1 MTEQRTLR
9 SKKLREALHRS
20 TDGKCAICFAELPDN
35 WHADHVVP
43 WRDTHRTN
51 VHEMQPLC
59 PACNLT
65 KGARVSTMKLREHQ
79 QQFDEYMRDLS
90 VNDLPKTVLLH
101 VTPGGGKSII
111 PQIIKKHFPSLKI
124 AWFVPRRSL
133 LRQAARSCMAGRVA
147 KMRLVELEGFEIN
160 PSKGEDGFVATH
172 NALAQNPQG
181 FLQELKKHNYA
192 LVIDEAH
199 HGKADPRTEVAQ
211 PVGAAFKAL
220 YNAARLRVDLSG
232 TLETADGKLI
242 VGVGYREEGGQLIP
256 AAEQSHDKVI
266 RYTRAQAIRD
276 HAVVPV
282 VFDHHD
288 GEVEWTEDS
297 EQFKGTLSDMPKD
310 KLGRALWVALR
321 SDIADKMFLRGVDH
335 WKKNSTGKLIVV
347 ADRQDNAKVYA
358 KRLQGMGIECSL
370 AIDDNEEAEADVRRF
385 LDERTGDD
393 AVSPTRAMVT
403 CQMAYE
409 GLDVP
414 SATHLICLTHIRSA
428 PWIEQMLGR
437 IWRSTEE
444 KSECYAFVPDD
455 SMMRE
460 VIDRIRREEME
471 GVSMGEEREKREGT
485 SPQQMGLIYDI
496 GSRMTNVRTTTLDG
510 GKVVPVLGAVAAAR
524 KVLDGLTEGER
535 AQLIDELI
543 GASRQKPGE
552 PEATPAEQRESL
564 RERIKELTRRVAKA
578 IADRNGTRPDW
589 RQPYVWLMSKT
600 GKAVDRMTI
609 TELSGAAKHLEGY
622 LAKLAA

>member
-1 MTEQRTLR
+1 MTEPRTLR
-9 SKKLREALHRS
+9 SKKLRDALYLS
-20 TDGKCAICFAELPDN
+20 TDGKCAICGIDLPKN

-43 WRDTHRTN
+43 WSESHRTN

-65 KGARVSTMKLREHQ
+65 KGAKMAMKLREHQ
-79 QQFDEYMRDLS
+79 QEFDGYIRALGMS
-90 VNDLPKTVLLH
+90 DLPKTVLLH

-111 PQIIKKHFPSLKI
+111 PQIIKKHFPGLKI

-133 LRQAARSCMAGRVA
+133 LRQAARSCMAGKIA
-147 KMRLVELEGFEIN
+147 KLRLHELEGFEVN
-160 PSKGEDGFVATH
+160 PSRGEDGFVATH
-172 NALAQNPQG
+172 NALAQNPEG
-181 FLQELKKHNYA
+181 FRQEIMRGNYA

-199 HGKADPRTEVAQ
+199 HGKCDPKTEVAQ

-220 YNAARLRVDLSG
+220 YRAARLRVDMSG

-242 VGVGYREEGGQLIP
+242 VGLGYTEDGSQLVP
-256 AAEQSHDKVI
+256 DASKSHDKVI

-288 GEVEWTEDS
+288 GEVEWTE
-297 EQFKGTLSDMPKD
+297 EAQQFKGTLSDMPKD

-347 ADRQDNAKVYA
+347 ADRQDNATIYA
-358 KRLQGMGIECSL
+358 KRLRAMGIDCSL
-370 AIDDNEEAEADVRRF
+370 AIDENDDAEADVQRF
-385 LDERTGDD
+385 LDEKRGD
-393 AVSPTRAMVT
+393 ASVSPTRAMVT

-455 SMMRE
+455 PMMRE
-460 VIDRIRREEME
+460 VIDRIRREEMA
-471 GVSMGEEREKREGT
+471 GVAMGEEREKREG
-485 SPQQMGLIYDI
+485 QAGQLGIIYDFK
-496 GSRMTNVRTTTLDG
+496 GRMTNVRQTTLDG
-510 GKVVPVLGAVAAAR
+510 EVVVVERGALTAAR
-524 KVLDGLTEGER
+524 KAIGKLTDEER
-535 AQLIDELI
+535 EELLVELI
-543 GASRQKPGE
+543 GTPSQEKS
-552 PEATPAEQRESL
+552 EATPAEQRETL
-564 RERIKELTRRVAKA
+564 RERIKELTRRIAMAVAT
-578 IADRNGTRPDW
+578 RNGMKPDW
-589 RQPYVWLMSKT
+589 RKPYEWLMSRT
-600 GKAVDRMTI
+600 GKPVPSMTVP
-609 TELSGAAKHLEGY
+609 ELYNAMELLEGH
-622 LAKLAA
+622 LAHLAS